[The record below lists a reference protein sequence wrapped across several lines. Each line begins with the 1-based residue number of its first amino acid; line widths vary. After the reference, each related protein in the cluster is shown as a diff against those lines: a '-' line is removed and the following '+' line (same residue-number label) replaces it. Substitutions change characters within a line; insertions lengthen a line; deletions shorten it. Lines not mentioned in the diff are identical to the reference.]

1 MNQDTQC
8 SECWSPLNLRTE
20 ILISRGMLSGCRILG
35 KWLGHEDQIVTTG
48 SRHLKGVSSRDPK
61 PNKTNDTKS
70 YFQRNHPSLTPQSY
84 FCKVLCS
91 QGLKNLNP
99 RSCARIS
106 LCGPSPGLESGLQP
120 PPPPGCSCTQ
130 AVFQFWDLVAGSVP
144 QVHQPQPL
152 QQNFVWTPRLSW
164 ISFGALHT
172 LCSLSG
178 HCHMGVT
185 KSHSMYLPEQWTGST
200 WDLWVIAGWRE
211 VLSLVNYWDGRGQH
225 DLGEA

>member
-120 PPPPGCSCTQ
+120 PPPQ
-130 AVFQFWDLVAGSVP
+130 
-144 QVHQPQPL
+144 
-152 QQNFVWTPRLSW
+152 
-164 ISFGALHT
+164 GALVHRQYSSSEI
-172 LCSLSG
+172 LWLALSHRFISLNHCSRILFGLLGCPEYPLELFTHYVPCQVTAIWVSLRVTACTFLS
-178 HCHMGVT
+178 
-185 KSHSMYLPEQWTGST
+185 SEQAAPGTYES
-200 WDLWVIAGWRE
+200 
-211 VLSLVNYWDGRGQH
+211 
-225 DLGEA
+225 